1 MTKWKIIRINNTSSK
16 YDFRLIP
23 NINNNFS
30 DVNFFKHSF
39 FRILVSLSSYLTD
52 GIISDKS
59 IIDSS
64 IVNSNSLYRVIF
76 NNKTPSIFSF
86 TIDKYNGKSSKYLTI
101 DDKMT
106 KLIFHDDTRV
116 YNINL
121 LQLPDTK
128 IFSSLFTYQ
137 SINNISNFL
146 EVNKEAYTHV
156 LNTSDNI
163 YITTGYLRCKKINSL
178 IIDLLVY
185 DKKFFSSKTNV
196 NTSLQRCKILD
207 QNILESLNITHKYE
221 GYCLFTINFTD
232 KYNFKIKKI
241 IPISFDEYLTYIYDL
256 LLPYKYD
263 FNDVNNSNLLKGIE
277 YSDDNVERV
286 AFAID
291 PDGSKDRDDAI
302 AAFYL
307 KDNNIIYNKEEAS
320 HIRLTVHISDTL
332 SYIRPEDSNYYYHY
346 SKFKSNTDYLDKFNL
361 PMMDRI
367 LSENKLSLDG
377 DNNDAIT
384 INLTYRIIDNENFII
399 KPFPEIVKVHRSKNL
414 KIIGTTYKK
423 FSESFG
429 LDKDTNFDNDTFNK
443 RFIINCNN
451 KLPRDFNEFV
461 YEGSS
466 LYPNKVKKL
475 IANNLKQ
482 LYIFF
487 VNSLNHTGKDTL
499 IKLPSNLSRQTHF
512 DKSNIYLEFSPV
524 DMWSHSL
531 IEYTALESNI
541 YFSYLMYF
549 ISKNRITYK
558 NNSYT
563 FDYKLIIDVNET
575 VGKKN
580 TKLLLDNIL
589 NDKVIKVS
597 KCGIYRNLYTPSKT
611 ATMDNIDYYINDE
624 IRRLL
629 IKCATNETNY
639 DTIINNFL
647 VKYNYKIVENKSS
660 IIQFLKLLMA
670 LRQLQIL
677 VDSKTKLEISY
688 KLISKDLKMKAKYDT
703 FPFSHLDICSL
714 FYTHATSPMR
724 RFIDINVH
732 HFIFNPKSIDYIYRN
747 IDITRINMA
756 VNIGKYINQLVNS
769 YRFIEFI
776 SINSNQNKLTM
787 NVKVLDKKRNLIGIE
802 ELVNFIALNDIVG
815 IKDGYHS
822 FTIDEYNLPIL
833 KKSDSK
839 VFNIF
844 FHMLKKESP
853 NIRKKCQLFLEK
865 IFLVKIIKTICKT

>member
-1 MTKWKIIRINNTSSK
+1 MFTIIMIKWGIIKINNNSK

-23 NINNNFS
+23 SINNNFS

-52 GIISDKS
+52 GIISDNNNTFYQV
-59 IIDSS
+59 I
-64 IVNSNSLYRVIF
+64 SNNKGSNFLSTIF
-76 NNKTPSIFSF
+76 NF
-86 TIDKYNGKSSKYLTI
+86 TIDKYKGKSIKYLTLDNKI
-101 DDKMT
+101 T
-106 KLIFHDDTRV
+106 KLIFYDNDLV
-116 YNINL
+116 YNITL

-137 SINNISNFL
+137 TINNINNFL
-146 EVNKEAYTHV
+146 QEHNKAYSHIIS
-156 LNTSDNI
+156 TSSNI
-163 YITTGYLRCKKINSL
+163 YLTTGYLQYKKLTSL

-185 DKKFFSSKTNV
+185 DTKFKK
-196 NTSLQRCKILD
+196 TSLQRCKILD
-207 QNILESLNITHKYE
+207 PIILDSLNKLKKNITNKCT
-221 GYCLFTINFTD
+221 GYCLFMINFSD
-232 KYNFKIKKI
+232 QFNFKITKI

-263 FNDVNNSNLLKGIE
+263 FNDINNNNLLKGIE
-277 YSDDNVERV
+277 YSDDNIERI

-291 PDGSKDRDDAI
+291 PNGSKDRDDAI

-307 KDNNIIYNKEEAS
+307 KDNNIIYDKEEAS

-399 KPFPEIVKVHRSKNL
+399 KPFPEIVKIHRSKNL

-499 IKLPSNLSRQTHF
+499 IKLPSNLSRETHF

-558 NNSYT
+558 NNSYI
-563 FDYKLIIDVNET
+563 FDYKLIIEVNES

-580 TKLLLDNIL
+580 INLLLDNIL

-611 ATMDNIDYYINDE
+611 DTNEKIDYYINNE
-624 IRRLL
+624 IRGLL
-629 IKCATNETNY
+629 TKYSPNKSNNN
-639 DTIINNFL
+639 TIINNFL
-647 VKYNYKIVENKSS
+647 KNYNYNIVETKTN
-660 IIQFLKLLMA
+660 ITQFLKLLMA
-670 LRQLQIL
+670 LRQIQIL
-677 VDSKTKLEISY
+677 IDSKTKLEISY
-688 KLISKDLKMKAKYDT
+688 KLISEDLKMKAKYDN

-724 RFIDINVH
+724 RFVDINVH
-732 HFIFNPKSIDYIYRN
+732 HFIFNPKSINYIYLN
-747 IDITRINMA
+747 MDLTRINMS

-769 YRFIEFI
+769 HRFLEFI

-815 IKDGYHS
+815 IKNGTYN
-822 FTIDEYNLPIL
+822 FTIDEYNLPVL
-833 KKSDSK
+833 KKSNSK